1 MKNKKVMTL
10 FNYIGGKGWLRD
22 QLRVSIQESLN
33 QNKHLDT
40 YVEPFAGGLGAF
52 LNIYDLLKENHIQN
66 VILNDINKKLIAFYQ
81 IVQQYPKELVAE
93 YLFIEKTFA
102 QKIPQEVLALH
113 KTKDKD
119 KLKILLKDAEN
130 YYKEIRKEYNNLTK
144 PLEIAA
150 RLLFLQNHCF
160 NGVYRENSKGEYN
173 TPFNWE
179 GKVYTEQKI
188 QEKVNAVH
196 DIFKLFNIKFS
207 TESFLNLNYNTK
219 TLYYLDPPYIN
230 EVEALENQYHQDS
243 FNVEKQKLLIE
254 KIKNSAFIYSNHD
267 HSLLLEEFKKHNIK
281 IEVKKIAR
289 KNIISASN
297 ESRKND
303 KIEILISHHLES

>member
-10 FNYIGGKGWLRD
+10 FNYIGGKGWLREH
-22 QLRVSIQESLN
+22 LRLSIQKSLGN
-33 QNKHLDT
+33 NKELDT
-40 YVEPFAGGLGAF
+40 YIEPFAGGLGAF
-52 LNIYDLLKENHIQN
+52 LNIYDILKENNIKK
-66 VILNDINKKLIAFYQ
+66 VILNDINSKLIAFYQ
-81 IVQQYPKELVAE
+81 IVQEKPQELVAE
-93 YLFIEKTFA
+93 YLLLENEFA
-102 QKIPQEVLALH
+102 QKIPTQVSSLH
-113 KTKDKD
+113 KTKDKER
-119 KLKILLKDAEN
+119 LKILLKDAEMF
-130 YYKEIRKEYNNLTK
+130 YKEVRKEYNTLSK
-144 PLEIAA
+144 PLEIAV

-188 QEKVNAVH
+188 QEKVEAVH
-196 DIFKLFNIKFS
+196 DIFKLFEIQFS
-207 TESFLNLNYNTK
+207 TESFLNLHYNKT

-267 HSLLLEEFKKHNIK
+267 HSLLLEEFQKHNVK
-281 IEVKKIAR
+281 IEVQKIAR

-303 KIEILISHHLES
+303 KMEILISHHLE